1 MFDLTLALIVAATAM
16 NGVLAG
22 ASLDQSIKQLP
33 ARNRTGGAAYSVYSR
48 ASDLGNGIAWYAA
61 LGVGSALLT
70 IIAAIVMYFQR
81 ADSVTAIPLYTA
93 AVLSVLHSLVTAR
106 AAPLLMSQR
115 SYKPNAEAEDSLKAL
130 FNRFA
135 HLQALRAFLQVLT
148 FGLLLWTIVA
158 W

>member
-1 MFDLTLALIVAATAM
+1 MFDWTLVLIVAATAT
-16 NGVLAG
+16 NGLLAG

-33 ARNRTGGAAYSVYSR
+33 ARNRIGGAAYSVYSR
-48 ASDLGNGIAWYAA
+48 AGDLGNGIAWYAA
-61 LGVGSALLT
+61 LGVSSALLT
-70 IIAAIVMYFQR
+70 IIAAVAMYFQR
-81 ADSVTAIPLYTA
+81 VDSVAAIPLYIA

-115 SYKPNAEAEDSLKAL
+115 RYKADAEGEDSLMAL

-135 HLQALRAFLQVLT
+135 RLQALRAFLQVLT